1 MLSSSQSSSG
11 SMGCGASSGV
21 QPVIMEPAREV
32 SSLGRRKSYNTGGN
46 LFPKSARNKVR
57 EKDEEISKVLDDI
70 YFTTHGII
78 MS

>member
-1 MLSSSQSSSG
+1 MLSSRQSSS
-11 SMGCGASSGV
+11 SMGCGSSSGV

-57 EKDEEISKVLDDI
+57 EKEEEISKV
-70 YFTTHGII
+70 FEFEH
-78 MS
+78 